1 MLIFCIIFLYPKN
14 TNPNC
19 KHLSLLKL
27 INSSKKLRNF
37 FLKLIPGHVAGDEDA
52 DDGDGDLGEPDVP
65 LHDLRLT
72 VRSVLNAA
80 AYGAAQKV
88 AASLQTNN
96 YRISKAGS

>member
-1 MLIFCIIFLYPKN
+1 M
-14 TNPNC
+14 
-19 KHLSLLKL
+19 
-27 INSSKKLRNF
+27 
-37 FLKLIPGHVAGDEDA
+37 AGDEDA
-52 DDGDGDLGEPDVP
+52 DDGDGDLGESDVP

-80 AYGAAQKV
+80 ADGAAQKV